1 MDYGS
6 CKIKPQSNITLI
18 RDQIEIVVV
27 KLDES
32 NIVLT
37 CIGLYMIGKSKNVG
51 KNIKRN
57 CFKIA

>member
-1 MDYGS
+1 MGYGF

-18 RDQIEIVVV
+18 RDQIKIVAV

-37 CIGLYMIGKSKNVG
+37 
-51 KNIKRN
+51 
-57 CFKIA
+57 

>member
-1 MDYGS
+1 MDYGF

-37 CIGLYMIGKSKNVG
+37 CIGLYMLKSKNAG

-57 CFKIA
+57 CF